1 MVIPRSPSTSERAHR
16 ADATDLS
23 KPVTQP
29 NHHDTT
35 MPSGESLGEARRHV
49 TPTKVVYAR
58 RGSRRQPLRI
68 TVDTRARYAA
78 VSARI

>member
-29 NHHDTT
+29 TT
-35 MPSGESLGEARRHV
+35 TTRPCHPANRSA
-49 TPTKVVYAR
+49 K
-58 RGSRRQPLRI
+58 RG
-68 TVDTRARYAA
+68 DM
-78 VSARI
+78 

>member
-29 NHHDTT
+29 KHHDTT

-68 TVDTRARYAA
+68 TV
-78 VSARI
+78 